1 MHDNKE
7 KRGLINGIGSIIKS
21 VTGNLDATDQGK
33 YDNALKLIKENENIL
48 KDNLNQVIIF
58 NKNILDYF
66 NKQVE
71 KINSNNKI
79 IESKINEM
87 HALLGKIIDTN
98 DKVYIKNIITQLTF
112 AATNLI
118 SILNEIE
125 TTFAFCE
132 INTLYFGILSREDI
146 KIETNKL
153 LPSSLKNL
161 VT

>member
-1 MHDNKE
+1 M
-7 KRGLINGIGSIIKS
+7 
-21 VTGNLDATDQGK
+21 
-33 YDNALKLIKENENIL
+33 

>member
-21 VTGNLDATDQGK
+21 VTGNLDSTDQGK
-33 YDNALKLIKENENIL
+33 YDNALLIKENENIL
-48 KDNLNQVIIF
+48 KDNLKEVIIF
-58 NKNILDYF
+58 NKNISDYF

-71 KINSNNKI
+71 KNNSNNKI
-79 IESKINEM
+79 IQNKINEM
-87 HALLGKIIDTN
+87 HAVLEKIIDTN
-98 DKVYIKNIITQLTF
+98 DKLYIENTIIQLTF

-118 SILNEIE
+118 SILNKIE
-125 TTFAFCE
+125 TTFGFCE